1 MPPARIDEG
10 WILQV
15 RRPSANSNI
24 STKEVRKI
32 YIHNRMN
39 VINLAECLHQCLGLN
54 NNSVAGLFCEATHTF
69 YSLQHILF
77 LTNPE
82 PQQRIYCI
90 ELPSPEQ
97 RETQVDRSWY
107 NFVMEQVSSLTKTT
121 TANGYFLTTFLLAT
135 LVYYQYQMVH
145 ETVRYTYSTLY
156 ESLMEEPLRELYRYG
171 PWFIGWEGE
180 DLPTICARITY
191 HGDAQFWLRN
201 TAECARIYNAKEQAF
216 LRISRPFLYVFFLVL
231 LIGLVRFLIREYQS
245 YQLQLRSQFQHPQE
259 RDMADL
265 YQAFHVILRQVW
277 QVQPP
282 PPSRPKGHGLVELRK
297 T

>member
-1 MPPARIDEG
+1 
-10 WILQV
+10 
-15 RRPSANSNI
+15 
-24 STKEVRKI
+24 
-32 YIHNRMN
+32 
-39 VINLAECLHQCLGLN
+39 
-54 NNSVAGLFCEATHTF
+54 VAGLFSEATHTF
-69 YSLQHILF
+69 YSLQHILS

-82 PQQRIYCI
+82 QQQRIYCI

-97 RETQVDRSWY
+97 RDAHADQSWY
-107 NFVMEQVSSLTKTT
+107 EFVMENVSFIMKTT
-121 TANGYFLTTFLLAT
+121 TTNGYFLATFLLAT
-135 LVYYQYQMVH
+135 LVYYHYQMVH
-145 ETVRYTYSTLY
+145 DTVRYTYSTLY

-216 LRISRPFLYVFFLVL
+216 LRISRPFLYVFFFIL
-231 LIGLVRFLIREYQS
+231 LFGLVRFLLREYQS
-245 YQLQLRSQFQHPQE
+245 YQLQLRSHVQHPQE

-282 PPSRPKGHGLVELRK
+282 APSRPKGHGRVDHR
-297 T
+297 